1 MLPEANPLKDYVGV
15 CLGAQHH
22 ALVAISRQGDKR
34 RAIGLSQS
42 VPGMKPEGGAVI
54 VGGIFRGNAARSDN
68 CAWPPTTTMDIG
80 EMDHSLAHEVDY
92 IRNELTV
99 SFTPL
104 YFTTQSKE
112 YAPNLPKL

>member
-1 MLPEANPLKDYVGV
+1 
-15 CLGAQHH
+15 
-22 ALVAISRQGDKR
+22 
-34 RAIGLSQS
+34 
-42 VPGMKPEGGAVI
+42 MKPEGGAVV

-68 CAWPPTTTMDIG
+68 CAWPPTTTMGIG

-104 YFTTQSKE
+104 YFTTPSKE
-112 YAPNLPKL
+112 YAPYLPKL